1 LSGIE
6 NICFSLIKF
15 NSIKTKK
22 NLTDGEMPPQHDK
35 LSKMFPF
42 LTTSDI
48 DDFLYIC
55 HYKTFKNK
63 ETIFQAGTSS
73 RKAALVLS
81 GVTRGYFINKN
92 GVEKNIMLRVEGDFI
107 SLPEWF
113 LGNSPTKYSFEAI
126 LTCEL
131 LVFNLADIEAL
142 AKKNPAIFD
151 LYIRALKETIIK
163 VLGRIESLIDLTPE
177 ERYKE
182 LLDKHPQLFQSAF
195 NKHIANFLGITPV
208 SLSRIIK
215 RMKEK

>member
-1 LSGIE
+1 
-6 NICFSLIKF
+6 
-15 NSIKTKK
+15 
-22 NLTDGEMPPQHDK
+22 MPTLHSK

-42 LTTSDI
+42 LRTSDVEE
-48 DDFLYIC
+48 FLYIC
-55 HYKTFKNK
+55 QFKSFKNK
-63 ETIFQAGTSS
+63 ETIFKAGSSS

-92 GVEKNIMLRVEGDFI
+92 GVEKNIMLRVEGNFI

-113 LGNSPTKYSFEAI
+113 FDNSPTKYSFEAI
-126 LTCEL
+126 LKCEL
-131 LVFNLADIEAL
+131 LVFNLADIEDL

-215 RMKEK
+215 RMKEKPQR